1 MPSKKQLR
9 ELSSKKKDEF
19 RPFTVFFV
27 DPDSPEEVQTDTIMA
42 MDYEDAKHTATEK
55 HPSKSILHVRGIGDR
70 VRNDKNHK
78 SLYINESNNDKF
90 PGARFIKGEFLP
102 TTFSDENIL
111 ETLSD
116 SCEVT
121 ML

>member
-19 RPFTVFFV
+19 RPFTIFFV

-70 VRNDKNHK
+70 
-78 SLYINESNNDKF
+78 
-90 PGARFIKGEFLP
+90 
-102 TTFSDENIL
+102 

-121 ML
+121 M